1 MRPSRGDWVG
11 MENCVWRPQ
20 SSPGRPEP
28 DRPPRAPGRI
38 PWAELFRRV
47 FRIDVLQCERCG
59 GEMKV
64 LALVTEQAAIKK
76 ILEHL
81 DLPSTGPPI
90 AKARRLPE
98 FDFVA

>member
-1 MRPSRGDWVG
+1 
-11 MENCVWRPQ
+11 
-20 SSPGRPEP
+20 
-28 DRPPRAPGRI
+28 
-38 PWAELFRRV
+38 
-47 FRIDVLQCERCG
+47 
-59 GEMKV
+59 MKV

-90 AKARRLPE
+90 AKARRPPE

>member
-1 MRPSRGDWVG
+1 
-11 MENCVWRPQ
+11 
-20 SSPGRPEP
+20 
-28 DRPPRAPGRI
+28 
-38 PWAELFRRV
+38 V
-47 FRIDVLQCERCG
+47 FRIDVLECERCG

-90 AKARRLPE
+90 AKARRPPE

>member
-1 MRPSRGDWVG
+1 MFFTPTEFLRKLSMLIP
-11 MENCVWRPQ
+11 
-20 SSPGRPEP
+20 
-28 DRPPRAPGRI
+28 PPRRHLVRFHGVFAPNSGWRKQI
-38 PWAELFRRV
+38 VPACPN
-47 FRIDVLQCERCG
+47 VLECERCG

-90 AKARRLPE
+90 AKARRPPE